1 MTVRPARE
9 SVAVPVWLWRDLTRR
24 LLRPLEQPIEFCV
37 SLAQDLCED
46 EVAKYVFQFR
56 SFGVHE
62 LKTIIDVWP
71 IHGQTLSFIIK
82 AMNKQCFV

>member
-1 MTVRPARE
+1 MRPARE

-24 LLRPLEQPIEFCV
+24 LLRPLEQPFELCV

-46 EVAKYVFQFR
+46 EVATDVR

-62 LKTIIDVWP
+62 LKTIIVDWP